1 MDTND
6 HVVTNL
12 QSCLL
17 HVLILAFLLLKWTN
31 KKWRKGIYACMSE
44 CIYARRIIKKH
55 ADTLR
60 REAQFWLS

>member
-17 HVLILAFLLLKWTN
+17 HVLMFAFLLLKWTN
-31 KKWRKGIYACMSE
+31 KAEQRNICLHVRMYM
-44 CIYARRIIKKH
+44 
-55 ADTLR
+55 
-60 REAQFWLS
+60 EAE